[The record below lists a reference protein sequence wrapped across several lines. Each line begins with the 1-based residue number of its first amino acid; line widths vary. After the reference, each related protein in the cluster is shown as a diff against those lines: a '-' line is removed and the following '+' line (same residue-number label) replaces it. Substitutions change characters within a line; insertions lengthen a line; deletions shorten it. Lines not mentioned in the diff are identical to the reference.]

1 MKISGCKIVRTK
13 QIYMQV
19 QIQAQRFI
27 ESEYEFS
34 REQEQEQDRI
44 WGKKVL
50 FISGIVLLMS
60 WMFVIYL
67 DVTPIQSILTYI
79 YNFMLSY
86 VSLSHRVICDA
97 ISFIIGLVFIFIFSI
112 IVITTIVA
120 SSIPFLAFIFA
131 FTSI

>member
-97 ISFIIGLVFIFIFSI
+97 ISFIIGLVFIFIFS
-112 IVITTIVA
+112 T
-120 SSIPFLAFIFA
+120 
-131 FTSI
+131 